1 MIVGKISKSRI
12 CFCYVTSTIIACTP
26 YSALI
31 KEESKNVTSKVWWLR
46 NEKKN
51 NSEKGQR

>member
-12 CFCYVTSTIIACTP
+12 CFCSITSSIIACTP

-31 KEESKNVTSKVWWLR
+31 KEESENVTSKVWWLR

-51 NSEKGQR
+51 SEKGQR